1 MANSLLHDCRG
12 GSFTSPPCG
21 EDWCRSC
28 GPGLEALWH
37 LHLDDQAREAA
48 FLDQLSAAMDALEAT
63 VGALVGTPAFQ
74 AAVALFRR
82 VDGDATGFHGA
93 DWHRARKATPTT
105 TVVPDDDIP
114 F

>member
-12 GSFTSPPCG
+12 GTRTSPPCG

-37 LHLDDQAREAA
+37 LHLDDQAREAE
-48 FLDQLSAAMDALEAT
+48 FLDRLTQRQLDLEGL
-63 VGALVGTPAFQ
+63 VGALVGTPAFE

-82 VDGDATGFHGA
+82 VDADATGFHGA
-93 DWHRARKATPTT
+93 DWHKAHKSEPTT

>member
-1 MANSLLHDCRG
+1 MKMHDCRG
-12 GSFTSPPCG
+12 GTRTSPPCG
-21 EDWCRSC
+21 EDRCHTC
-28 GPGLEALWH
+28 GPGEEALYR
-37 LHLDDQAREAA
+37 QYQEEEAREAE
-48 FLDQLSAAMDALEAT
+48 FLDRLGEAMDKLEGL

-82 VDGDATGFHGA
+82 VDSDASAFHGE
-93 DWHRARKATPTT
+93 DWHTARKAAPTT

>member
-28 GPGLEALWH
+28 GPGLRALYR
-37 LHLDDQAREAA
+37 QYQEEEAREAE
-48 FLDQLSAAMDALEAT
+48 FLDQLARRQLDLEGL

-74 AAVALFRR
+74 AAAELFRR
-82 VDGDATGFHGA
+82 VDADATGFHGA
-93 DWHRARKATPTT
+93 DWAEARKSEPTT